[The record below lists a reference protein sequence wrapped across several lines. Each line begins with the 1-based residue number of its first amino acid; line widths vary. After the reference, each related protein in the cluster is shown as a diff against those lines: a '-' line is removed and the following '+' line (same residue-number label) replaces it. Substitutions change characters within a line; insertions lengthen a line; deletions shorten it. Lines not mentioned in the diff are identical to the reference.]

1 MDFEQTKQSEK
12 QKNNNKSTKMKKC
25 IIRRVL
31 SPMYRPAPEKKK
43 IDLTNSLPGGD
54 TSNSFSP
61 QEISPPQMYT
71 YQPPQ
76 TQGMFTFGSVQLEK
90 RGNVVRFRKDG
101 GLFKGGKWESQYMV
115 LENFTI
121 SFFKDSKVARS
132 DNTQYQHI
140 LHLQHCT
147 VHLVVDT
154 KDRKHQFKLVEQDTN
169 EETLCQV
176 M

>member
-101 GLFKGGKWESQYMV
+101 GLFKGGKWESRRLV
-115 LENFTI
+115 LVGGSRLRTMFSVVCNGEFPRLGTSGI
-121 SFFKDSKVARS
+121 LGIRWVGEGSCSSF
-132 DNTQYQHI
+132 
-140 LHLQHCT
+140 
-147 VHLVVDT
+147 
-154 KDRKHQFKLVEQDTN
+154 
-169 EETLCQV
+169 
-176 M
+176 